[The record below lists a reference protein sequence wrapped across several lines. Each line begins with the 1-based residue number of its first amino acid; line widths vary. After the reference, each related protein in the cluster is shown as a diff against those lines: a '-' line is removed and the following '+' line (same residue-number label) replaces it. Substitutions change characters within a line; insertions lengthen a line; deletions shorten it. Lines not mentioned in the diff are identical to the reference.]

1 VGVICRPAL
10 EHARNDQEAK
20 VSRSIVARH
29 PAAKPQAAVNGSH
42 RVTPQASRRRGTLG

>member
-10 EHARNDQEAK
+10 GHARIDQEPR

-42 RVTPQASRRRGTLG
+42 RATPQPSRRRNMLR